1 MRSAALT
8 KATVDEP
15 DIARIGCG
23 ADAASYSL
31 WRFKKLPEPA
41 VVVAAAL
48 VGLVVY
54 LLIAPT

>member
-1 MRSAALT
+1 MSLT
-8 KATVDEP
+8 SHES
-15 DIARIGCG
+15 
-23 ADAASYSL
+23 DAAPTPPSYSL
-31 WRFKKLPEPA
+31 WHFKKLPEPA